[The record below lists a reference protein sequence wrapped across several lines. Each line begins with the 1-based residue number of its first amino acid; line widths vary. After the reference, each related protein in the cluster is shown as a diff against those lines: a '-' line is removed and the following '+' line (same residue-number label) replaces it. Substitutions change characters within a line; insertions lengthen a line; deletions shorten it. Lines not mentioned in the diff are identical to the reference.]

1 MAAEDNELAAEPGH
15 FHFCVSSI
23 LFGFYL
29 GMHLSS
35 FAASLESLIVLLLRI
50 VPGGFYLK
58 SGRIIT
64 GGCWNLNEIET
75 E

>member
-1 MAAEDNELAAEPGH
+1 MAAEDTEHAAEPGH
-15 FHFCVSSI
+15 FHSCASSL

-35 FAASLESLIVLLLRI
+35 FAASLESLIVLLLRV

-58 SGRIIT
+58 SGRFIT

-75 E
+75 D